1 MARRHGRNGRL
12 YLGIAT
18 SAAAPSSV
26 AFLKQW
32 SGEFGSDTVEVTS
45 FGDSNKIYVSGLPD
59 AQGSFSGHF
68 DDATA
73 QSYTAAVD
81 GDARKFYLYP
91 DITNAP
97 NVYWYGT
104 GFFDFSID
112 APVDGAI
119 TISGSWRAGSTVTK
133 NG

>member
-32 SGEFGSDTVEVTS
+32 SAEFAVDTAEVTS
-45 FGDSNKIYVSGLPD
+45 FGDTNKVYVSGLPD
-59 AQGSFSGHF
+59 AQGSFSGYF

-97 NVYWYGT
+97 TVYWYGT
-104 GFFDFSID
+104 EIG
-112 APVDGAI
+112 
-119 TISGSWRAGSTVTK
+119 RASCRERV
-133 NG
+133 

>member
-18 SAAAPSSV
+18 SAADPSSV

-32 SGEFGSDTVEVTS
+32 SAEFGTDTAEVTS
-45 FGDSNKIYVSGLPD
+45 FGDANKVYVTGLPD
-59 AQGSFSGHF
+59 AQGSFAGHW

-81 GDARKFYLYP
+81 GQARKFYLYP

-97 NVYWYGT
+97 TKYWYGT

-112 APVDGAI
+112 SPVDGAI
-119 TISGSWRAGSTVTK
+119 TMSGNWRAAGAIT
-133 NG
+133 GQ

>member
-18 SAAAPSSV
+18 SAANPSSV

-97 NVYWYGT
+97 TVYWYGT

-119 TISGSWRAGSTVTK
+119 TISGSWRAASTVTK